1 MKDCGVLGDNMC
13 ILGKEVNIGAKLVIV
28 IIKMHVARSRSNANP
43 NFFYRTQ
50 VYRRYAV
57 SSCQR
62 RFESCLGSRN
72 VQSKLF
78 DNGRCRH
85 YIIIRTCKNVI

>member
-43 NFFYRTQ
+43 IFFT
-50 VYRRYAV
+50 VHKCTVGMPFPVASAV
-57 SSCQR
+57 SSLVWVRGTSSQN
-62 RFESCLGSRN
+62 CLITVVVG
-72 VQSKLF
+72 
-78 DNGRCRH
+78 
-85 YIIIRTCKNVI
+85 TT